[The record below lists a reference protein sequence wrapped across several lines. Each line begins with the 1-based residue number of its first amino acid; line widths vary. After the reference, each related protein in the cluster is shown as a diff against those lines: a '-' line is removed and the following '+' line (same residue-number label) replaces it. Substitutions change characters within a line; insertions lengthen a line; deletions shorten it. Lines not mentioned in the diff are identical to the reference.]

1 MSDSDPTHPG
11 SPRPRTRGMTDSTH
25 DTPGP
30 RRPTVAVIGA
40 GVSGLTAAYL
50 LQRTHH
56 VTLFEADER
65 IGGHAHTHD
74 VEIGGGTTV
83 PVDSGFIVLND
94 RTYPTLRRLFDELGV
109 RTRPTEMSMSITCQ
123 GCGLSY
129 KGGRVRTP
137 SSSNSRRRVG

>member
-1 MSDSDPTHPG
+1 MSDSDLTHPG
-11 SPRPRTRGMTDSTH
+11 VAAAANTGHDGLHPTTAPPSPS
-25 DTPGP
+25 
-30 RRPTVAVIGA
+30 IGA

-83 PVDSGFIVLND
+83 PVDSGLHRAQRPHLPD
-94 RTYPTLRRLFDELGV
+94 RCGGCSTSSACGPG
-109 RTRPTEMSMSITCQ
+109 RP
-123 GCGLSY
+123 
-129 KGGRVRTP
+129 R
-137 SSSNSRRRVG
+137 

>member
-1 MSDSDPTHPG
+1 MSDSDRTHPG
-11 SPRPRTRGMTDSTH
+11 WPRPRTRGMTDSTH

-30 RRPTVAVIGA
+30 TLAVSRPTVAVIGA
-40 GVSGLTAAYL
+40 GVSCLGAAYL

-74 VEIGGGTTV
+74 VEVGGTTV

-109 RTRPTEMSMSITCQ
+109 RTRPTEMSMSITCE

-129 KGGRVRTP
+129 KGGRRA
-137 SSSNSRRRVG
+137 NGIFAQRR